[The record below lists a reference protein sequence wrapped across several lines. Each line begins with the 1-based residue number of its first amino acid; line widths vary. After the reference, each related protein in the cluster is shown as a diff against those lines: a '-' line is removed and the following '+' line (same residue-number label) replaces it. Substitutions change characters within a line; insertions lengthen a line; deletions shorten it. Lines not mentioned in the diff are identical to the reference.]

1 MPFWIKSIKGA
12 REQFRWN
19 GMTDEEIDVS
29 LAEGNKNTRDLND
42 AAQWRNELE
51 AIKKYLDYRA
61 IRI

>member
-1 MPFWIKSIKGA
+1 MSFWIKSIKGA
-12 REQFRWN
+12 REQFRQN